1 MLLAAAHL
9 QPLGSIRG
17 TGGGGLEAVVTDT
30 AAMAPQ
36 QTPTHLFALV
46 STELTA
52 QASTELTAQ
61 TSTELIDKQQPDHPS
76 PCPHLTALP
85 DKQVPASQS
94 DFERPKWQQLQT
106 CITVPFSRRLP
117 GPAGGNTPTA
127 SLCYL

>member
-52 QASTELTAQ
+52 Q
-61 TSTELIDKQQPDHPS
+61 TSTELMDKQQPDHPLPS
-76 PCPHLTALP
+76 PHCVA
-85 DKQVPASQS
+85 
-94 DFERPKWQQLQT
+94 
-106 CITVPFSRRLP
+106 
-117 GPAGGNTPTA
+117 
-127 SLCYL
+127 

>member
-61 TSTELIDKQQPDHPS
+61 TSTELMDKQQPDHPLPS
-76 PCPHLTALP
+76 PHCVA
-85 DKQVPASQS
+85 
-94 DFERPKWQQLQT
+94 
-106 CITVPFSRRLP
+106 
-117 GPAGGNTPTA
+117 
-127 SLCYL
+127 